1 MSKEQS
7 LKDTL
12 VEARSLIQDVGWTQ
26 GTYATYAEGNKV
38 IGYCALGAL
47 SATHAGPEIRHDA
60 IMRLSKQTVQYNGSD
75 IVSYNDA
82 EGRTKEEVL
91 AVFDQAI
98 ESVTNE

>member
-12 VEARSLIQDVGWTQ
+12 VEARSLIQRCGWAQ
-26 GTYATYAEGNKV
+26 GSYAAYGEGKQV
-38 IGYCALGAL
+38 IGYCALGAIC
-47 SATHAGPEIRHDA
+47 ATHASPEIRHIA
-60 IMRLSKQTVQYNGSD
+60 IMRLSEQTIQYNGSD

-91 AVFDQAI
+91 AVFDAVI
-98 ESVTNE
+98 AEG

>member
-12 VEARSLIQDVGWTQ
+12 VEARSLIQNVGWAQ
-26 GTYATYAEGNKV
+26 GSYAAYGEGKQV
-38 IGYCALGAL
+38 IGYCALGAIC
-47 SATHAGPEIRHDA
+47 ATHASPEIRHIA
-60 IMRLSKQTVQYNGSD
+60 IMRLSEQTIQYNGSD

-91 AVFDQAI
+91 AVFDAVI
-98 ESVTNE
+98 AEG